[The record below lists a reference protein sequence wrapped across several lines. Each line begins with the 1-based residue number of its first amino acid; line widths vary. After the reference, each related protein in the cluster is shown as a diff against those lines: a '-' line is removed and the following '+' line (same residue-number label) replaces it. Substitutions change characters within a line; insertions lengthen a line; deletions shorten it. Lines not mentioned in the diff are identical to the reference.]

1 MSVLVTA
8 DLSTFRRQIAALGD
22 KAPLA
27 VARALNRSI
36 ASVQTAAV
44 RDMAKDLNLAQ
55 KDVRK
60 GLEITKATRQ
70 SLLATLRVTS
80 KRLLLMAFGARQ
92 TAKGV
97 TYNLGRGRTLAEG
110 AFIAAM
116 KSGHVGVFRRVGRA
130 RLPLTRELR
139 GPSLP
144 HVFTAERIRAAREAL
159 AQDLL
164 RKNLTHEVEF
174 LVSGVRKAS

>member
-8 DLSTFRRQIAALGD
+8 DLSIFRRQIQALGD
-22 KAPLA
+22 RAPLA
-27 VARALNRSI
+27 AARALNRSI

-44 RDMAKDLNLAQ
+44 REMAKDLNLAQ

-60 GLEITKATRQ
+60 GLEIKRATRQ
-70 SLLATLRVTS
+70 SLLATLTVTS
-80 KRLLLMAFGARQ
+80 RRIVLLAFGARQ
-92 TAKGV
+92 TARGV
-97 TYNLGRGRTLAEG
+97 TYNLGRGRRLAAG
-110 AFIAAM
+110 AFIAQM
-116 KSGHVGVFRRVGRA
+116 RSGHVGVFRRRGRP

-144 HVFTAERIRAAREAL
+144 RVFTREAIQSARERL
-159 AQDLL
+159 AEDLL
-164 RKNLTHEVEF
+164 RKNLAHEVEF